1 MQQMEPNIDKSN
13 VERGSS
19 HMNVTNV
26 SMDKTTI
33 YQMQPMF

>member
-1 MQQMEPNIDKSN
+1 MQQMEPHIERN
-13 VERGSS
+13 VDRGSS
-19 HMNVTNV
+19 NMNVTNV